1 MTVSILPQEILE
13 FFVSK
18 EKNILTGVGKQVKV
32 QTTVIVH
39 SRLFPRSIQE
49 QTESVPFHDGIV
61 FLRKRNIQLLCNNVR
76 KDLKWKLTEYLMN
89 RWLLFALVIISLI
102 ECLVTD
108 YMNIKLLVKSFLA
121 ALELSLHVLR

>member
-1 MTVSILPQEILE
+1 M
-13 FFVSK
+13 
-18 EKNILTGVGKQVKV
+18 
-32 QTTVIVH
+32 H

-49 QTESVPFHDGIV
+49 ETESEPFHDDIV

-102 ECLVTD
+102 EYLVTD
-108 YMNIKLLVKSFLA
+108 YMNLKLLGKSFLA
-121 ALELSLHVLR
+121 ALELTLHVIRQYVINVR